1 MLSRI
6 FSLPDW
12 ARPQHPVLRYVLGN
26 IPQPSRRARVGR
38 IILMVLLGVLL
49 VLGGYILATGY
60 LQNPLGTH
68 FTDSLLA
75 VVFRPTIVI
84 QVIVSVAALGLTAGA
99 VSEEQRRQTWD
110 SLRSTREGIQLTLR
124 ARWIAVF
131 YRLRGLIGVI
141 LLVRLGLVLG
151 ILYDLTA
158 FRGGYLDRI
167 INGIVPDL
175 PSFMGVILL
184 SFWMSA
190 ALLLPIVAIGFDA
203 ALGLLVSTFAHG
215 RGASLITQLLL
226 ALLRLAVVA
235 FLLWAMQRFLAGDF
249 AQAGVLPN
257 DGIASW
263 LLVAVYAAFGDW
275 GLYFLEVG
283 ASGTVWATVPYA
295 IFIGVALLAFCFV
308 LALLTDAMIAWA
320 VRRAERTG

>member
-1 MLSRI
+1 MLSRL
-6 FSLPDW
+6 FSLPEW
-12 ARPQHPVLRYVLGN
+12 ARPQHPVLRYVLGSL
-26 IPQPSRRARVGR
+26 PEPSPRARIGR
-38 IILMVLLGVLL
+38 IILIVLLGVVL

-60 LQNPLGTH
+60 LQNPPGQH
-68 FTDSLLA
+68 FTDSLLNIVFYPTMVLQ
-75 VVFRPTIVI
+75 VVASI
-84 QVIVSVAALGLTAGA
+84 AALSLTASA

-131 YRLRGLIGVI
+131 YRLRGLIGLI
-141 LLVRLGLVLG
+141 LLVRLALVAG

-203 ALGLLVSTFAHG
+203 ALGLLISTFAQG
-215 RGASLITQLLL
+215 RGTSLITQMIL
-226 ALLRLAVVA
+226 AILRLAVVV
-235 FLLWAMQRFLAGDF
+235 FLLWAMRQFLEGTF
-249 AQAGVLPN
+249 AQAGAAPQ
-257 DGIASW
+257 GIVSW

-283 ASGTVWATVPYA
+283 SSGMVWATVEYS
-295 IFIGVALLAFCFV
+295 IFVGVALLAFCFI

>member
-1 MLSRI
+1 
-6 FSLPDW
+6 
-12 ARPQHPVLRYVLGN
+12 LRYVLGN
-26 IPQPSRRARVGR
+26 IPQPSVRARAGR
-38 IILMVLLGVLL
+38 IFLLVLLGVLL
-49 VLGGYILATGY
+49 VLGGYVLATEY
-60 LQNPLGTH
+60 LQSPLGQH
-68 FTDSLLA
+68 LTDSLLA
-75 VVFRPTIVI
+75 VVFRPMIVL
-84 QVIVSVAALGLTAGA
+84 QVVVSVAALSLTAGA

-141 LLVRLGLVLG
+141 LLVRLALIAG

-226 ALLRLAVVA
+226 AILRLAVVA
-235 FLLWAMQRFLAGDF
+235 FLLWAMHQFLTGTF
-249 AQAGVLPN
+249 AQTGVLPP
-257 DGIASW
+257 DSPASW
-263 LLVAVYAAFGDW
+263 FLVAIYAAFGDW

-283 ASGTVWATVPYA
+283 ANGTVWATVHYSV
-295 IFIGVALLAFCFV
+295 FIGVALLVFCFV
-308 LALLTDAMIAWA
+308 LALLTDGMIAWA